1 MTFNFN
7 LMQPDDSR
15 NATNPTQLEKQPY
28 IKKTTLSHPKQAKAI
43 VKCPNGV
50 GARKF
55 EASEVGKSEGRK
67 SLNFRRLS
75 CSTYVS
81 TWVGFIYILDSSNF
95 SSFNF
100 DLVRHLQL
108 E

>member
-7 LMQPDDSR
+7 LMQLDDSR

-28 IKKTTLSHPKQAKAI
+28 RKKTTLSHPKQAKAI

-55 EASEVGKSEGRK
+55 EASEVHREVGRK
-67 SLNFRRLS
+67 E
-75 CSTYVS
+75 V
-81 TWVGFIYILDSSNF
+81 VE
-95 SSFNF
+95 
-100 DLVRHLQL
+100 LQKIEL
-108 E
+108 